1 MDIGNEIRK
10 ARVKKGLSQ
19 EALAFVIGTD
29 QKTISNI
36 EMGKQDLKMNTFINI
51 VKETDFDLIKFFKSK
66 SITFSE
72 NSNTVNIF
80 NQIYNKLIEQFEL
93 RLKEKDE
100 LIIILKEEL
109 SKIKKY

>member
-36 EMGKQDLKMNTFINI
+36 ENG
-51 VKETDFDLIKFFKSK
+51 ETGFKN
-66 SITFSE
+66 E
-72 NSNTVNIF
+72 Y
-80 NQIYNKLIEQFEL
+80 IY
-93 RLKEKDE
+93 
-100 LIIILKEEL
+100 
-109 SKIKKY
+109 